1 MANPEV
7 VTKVQEIKAWKCEE
21 VEIKFRE
28 EPPSRYEK
36 KGSKREEGGKNT
48 NFKMGTRQQQDIE
61 TAKNL
66 GYKPKED
73 PKVQL
78 VIGAKETIET
88 RIMRDDIKKKAKNY
102 EEEMVKE
109 TQNKGKIEQDRI

>member
-1 MANPEV
+1 M
-7 VTKVQEIKAWKCEE
+7 TKVQEIKAWKCEE

-36 KGSKREEGGKNT
+36 KGSKREREEGKNP

-66 GYKPKED
+66 GYKPKEE

-88 RIMRDDIKKKAKNY
+88 RIMRNDIKNKAKNY
-102 EEEMVKE
+102 EEEMMKE
-109 TQNKGKIEQDRI
+109 TQSKGKTEQDRI